1 MDLTIRK
8 SPEPKREVALD
19 LDQEKENLKH
29 DLSPEKMEWEPLIQ
43 GSPSPI
49 APSISPKRK
58 LDDISRSSSPRS
70 SKTPKLTTDKST
82 SRTSPASEL
91 GGPQFD
97 LPPAL
102 HPFLL
107 RTGSITNLIPPE
119 VHLFNFSAI
128 QKFIFEVSAPDAII
142 RSTSTSS
149 SYAPSYSQAG
159 CVQV

>member
-29 DLSPEKMEWEPLIQ
+29 DLSPEKVECEPLIQ

-58 LDDISRSSSPRS
+58 LDDISRSNSPRS

-107 RTGSITNLIPPE
+107 RTSSIAGLIPPE
-119 VHLFNFSAI
+119 VHLFQLLCDPKVHF
-128 QKFIFEVSAPDAII
+128 
-142 RSTSTSS
+142 
-149 SYAPSYSQAG
+149 
-159 CVQV
+159 